1 MLNTSQ
7 QPEGYTAARHNQTSY
22 DIYRKEH
29 KYSHQVGKRLFLKK
43 KKKKIRGSLIRH
55 LLHSETQDF

>member
-7 QPEGYTAARHNQTSY
+7 QPEGYTAAPHNQTSY

-43 KKKKIRGSLIRH
+43 KKKLGVV
-55 LLHSETQDF
+55 